1 MWSSHSVE
9 LLSSCDD
16 RGGARSPHRTEWLV
30 MSTWF
35 SEDLPPHLQVI
46 QCSTAES
53 VLLSGLFFNNNVY
66 KQLQS
71 LLVLSFLLCSQQSNH
86 QLLISHQPHSA
97 FFLSDARVTVE
108 SLLTDEKERQKYE
121 DQSRE
126 SSFSTFTSMTE
137 SCLFKDLKR
146 NTCLYEH
153 TQAVSVCVC
162 VCAWSWTKWN
172 RGYNLNL
179 RPWVSTLCV
188 HILSKPLI
196 YVTSAA

>member
-1 MWSSHSVE
+1 MFNCWVRSVE
-9 LLSSCDD
+9 
-16 RGGARSPHRTEWLV
+16 WL
-30 MSTWF
+30 
-35 SEDLPPHLQVI
+35 I
-46 QCSTAES
+46 
-53 VLLSGLFFNNNVY
+53 FNNNVY

-162 VCAWSWTKWN
+162 VCVHEAGQSETEDIIWIWGPDSALSVFTYYQSLSFMS
-172 RGYNLNL
+172 RQQLNWL
-179 RPWVSTLCV
+179 FLVFLKRYTYYFLWIN
-188 HILSKPLI
+188 H
-196 YVTSAA
+196 